1 MLHIA
6 LQIIGWALVIP
17 LVVGLGKAGFFKLT
31 ASIDVIAGA
40 GLVWVKEIPAF
51 LVRFIALL
59 ELAGV
64 AGIILAPAASQFIPG
79 FEWAAIWGVLAAAG
93 LALTMV
99 VAAIMH
105 IVRGE
110 FKYTWKANV
119 SLFAYAALLTAVL
132 AVLPLVL
139 S

>member
-1 MLHIA
+1 MHIV
-6 LQIIGWALVIP
+6 LQIIGWALVVP
-17 LVVGLGKAGFFKLT
+17 LVLGLGKAGKFKLT
-31 ASIDVIAGA
+31 ASIEVIAGA

-51 LVRFIALL
+51 LVRLIALL

-64 AGIILAPAASQFIPG
+64 AGIILAPAADQFLG
-79 FEWAAIWGVLAAAG
+79 FKWAAIWGVLAAAG

-110 FKYTWKANV
+110 FKYTWKANL
-119 SLFAYAALLTAVL
+119 SLFAYAAALTAVL
-132 AVLPLVL
+132 AALPSVA
-139 S
+139 

>member
-1 MLHIA
+1 MHIV
-6 LQIIGWALVIP
+6 LQIIGWALVVP
-17 LVVGLGKAGFFKLT
+17 LVLGLGKAGKFKLT
-31 ASIDVIAGA
+31 ASIEVIAGA

-51 LVRFIALL
+51 LVRLIALL

-64 AGIILAPAASQFIPG
+64 AGIILAPAADQFLG
-79 FEWAAIWGVLAAAG
+79 FKWAAIWGVLAAAG

-110 FKYTWKANV
+110 FKYTWKANL
-119 SLFAYAALLTAVL
+119 SLFAYAAALTGVL
-132 AVLPLVL
+132 AALPSVA
-139 S
+139 

>member
-1 MLHIA
+1 MHIV
-6 LQIIGWALVIP
+6 LQIIGWALVVP
-17 LVVGLGKAGFFKLT
+17 LVLGLGKAGKFKLT
-31 ASIDVIAGA
+31 ASIEVIAGA

-51 LVRFIALL
+51 LVRLIALL

-64 AGIILAPAASQFIPG
+64 AGIILAPAADQFFG
-79 FEWAAIWGVLAAAG
+79 FKWAAIWGVLAAAG

-110 FKYTWKANV
+110 FKYTWKANL
-119 SLFAYAALLTAVL
+119 SLFAYAAALTAVL
-132 AVLPLVL
+132 AALPSVA
-139 S
+139 

>member
-1 MLHIA
+1 MHIA
-6 LQIIGWALVIP
+6 LQIVGWALTVP
-17 LVVGLGKAGFFKLT
+17 LFLGLGKAGRFKLT
-31 ASIDVIAGA
+31 ASIDVLAGA
-40 GLVWVKEIPAF
+40 GLVWTKEIPAF
-51 LVRFIALL
+51 LVRLIALL

-64 AGIILAPAASQFIPG
+64 VGIVLAPAADQFLG
-79 FEWAAIWGVLAAAG
+79 YTWAAIWGVLAAAG

-99 VAAIMH
+99 VAAVMH

-132 AVLPLVL
+132 VALPNFQ
-139 S
+139 

>member
-1 MLHIA
+1 MHIV
-6 LQIIGWALVIP
+6 LQIIGWALVVP
-17 LVVGLGKAGFFKLT
+17 LVLGLGKAGKFKLT
-31 ASIDVIAGA
+31 ASIEVIAGA

-51 LVRFIALL
+51 LVRLIALL

-64 AGIILAPAASQFIPG
+64 AGIILAPAADQFLG
-79 FEWAAIWGVLAAAG
+79 FKWAAIWGVLAAAG

-119 SLFAYAALLTAVL
+119 SLFAYAAVLTGVL
-132 AVLPLVL
+132 VALPSVA
-139 S
+139 

>member
-1 MLHIA
+1 MHIV
-6 LQIIGWALVIP
+6 LQIIGWALVVP
-17 LVVGLGKAGFFKLT
+17 LVLGLGKAGKFKLT
-31 ASIDVIAGA
+31 ASIEVIAGA

-51 LVRFIALL
+51 LVRLIALL

-64 AGIILAPAASQFIPG
+64 AGIILAPAADQFLG
-79 FEWAAIWGVLAAAG
+79 FKWAAIWGVLAAAG

-110 FKYTWKANV
+110 FKYTWKANL
-119 SLFAYAALLTAVL
+119 SLFAYAAALTVVL
-132 AVLPLVL
+132 AALPSVA
-139 S
+139 

>member
-1 MLHIA
+1 MHIV
-6 LQIIGWALVIP
+6 LQIIGWALVVP
-17 LVVGLGKAGFFKLT
+17 LVLGLGKAGKFKLT
-31 ASIDVIAGA
+31 ASIEVLAGA

-51 LVRFIALL
+51 LVRLIALL

-64 AGIILAPAASQFIPG
+64 AGIILAPAADQFLG
-79 FEWAAIWGVLAAAG
+79 FAWAAIWGVLAAAG

-110 FKYTWKANV
+110 FKYTWKANL
-119 SLFAYAALLTAVL
+119 SLFAYAAALTAVL
-132 AVLPLVL
+132 AALPSVA
-139 S
+139 